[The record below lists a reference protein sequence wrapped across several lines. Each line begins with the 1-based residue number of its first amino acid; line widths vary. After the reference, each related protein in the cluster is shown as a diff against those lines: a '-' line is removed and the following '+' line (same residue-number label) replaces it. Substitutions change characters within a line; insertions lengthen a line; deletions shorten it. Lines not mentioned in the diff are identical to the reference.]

1 MSQFIDLLEQE
12 FIRIQDSANAEK
24 QKAYMRNQFEFFG
37 LKAGPRREVSKPF
50 LDKLYL
56 PHIDDLE
63 LLMKSLWNK
72 PEREFQMFALDLILK
87 YSKTIEE
94 KHLELFEYLI
104 IHKSWWDTVDV
115 VAVKCVGQYFKK
127 FPNKR
132 DEIIAGWLKSDNIWL
147 QRTCLIFQL
156 KYKTDLD
163 TALLEHCIK
172 TLNGTKEFFINKAI
186 GWVLREYSR
195 TDANWVV
202 EFVENNELSNLSKKE
217 ALRLL

>member
-1 MSQFIDLLEQE
+1 MSQFIHLLEQE
-12 FIRIQDSANAEK
+12 FIRIQDSTTAEK

-50 LDKLYL
+50 LDKEHL
-56 PHIDDLE
+56 PDINNLE
-63 LLMKSLWNK
+63 LLMKNLWEK
-72 PEREFQMFALDLILK
+72 PEREFQMFALDLIVK
-87 YSKTIEE
+87 YSKIFEE
-94 KHLELFEYLI
+94 KHLEFFEYLI
-104 IHKSWWDTVDV
+104 VNKSWWDTVDV

-127 FPNKR
+127 FPDKR
-132 DEIIAGWLKSDNIWL
+132 DIVIEAWLKSDNIWL

-156 KYKTDLD
+156 KYKTEMD
-163 TALLEHCIK
+163 TFLLEHCIK

-202 EFVENNELSNLSKKE
+202 EFVENNELSKLSKKE